1 MILLYKV
8 MYDVYPPFFT
18 LYKSSINY
26 FTYSAQKASAED
38 SNIDDV
44 LKLLRST
51 GYSSAAGAKRPPNY
65 PESYFAYVILKI
77 LFLV

>member
-1 MILLYKV
+1 LFGEYIC
-8 MYDVYPPFFT
+8 
-18 LYKSSINY
+18 I
-26 FTYSAQKASAED
+26 YSAQKASAGD

-65 PESYFAYVILKI
+65 PESFFAYVVLFSVLK
-77 LFLV
+77 